1 MRYGLGMTASVTTG
15 PKSTALARAAGVLFI
30 VAELSLV
37 AEDLIGNWLDQT
49 STSGV
54 GDSDESF
61 SILIPIFLLGGL
73 AVIALLVGFFLL
85 WAWRPKTLPNA
96 AFLALT
102 ICFPVSYV
110 LRDLPVLG
118 LALEILFAALALFLG
133 IYVVRR
139 RVFAPVTNILFLV
152 AMVLQSI
159 PSLVTRLNPAWLNSD
174 QVNAALSYAGSAAY
188 VLAGLALV
196 LWPRSRTT
204 G

>member
-1 MRYGLGMTASVTTG
+1 MRYGLGMTASSTTG

-133 IYVVRR
+133 IYVVRA
-139 RVFAPVTNILFLV
+139 RVFAPVTNVLFLI

-174 QVNAALSYAGSAAY
+174 QINVALSYAGSAAY